1 MKIPT
6 KLFSLFL
13 VLVLLGVMPLTLC
26 AEGTGS
32 SAATVTATVI
42 ANNSPVYSV
51 AVPTGICADDL
62 QRTADSS
69 PKDIPFTIHIS
80 EILTLNDRQICVL
93 VSGSEGEYILKNEDG
108 TSTLPYKVYS
118 KANKDKSIEH
128 GGIFATFTE
137 VGSQDGFIQIDQ
149 KNITKADTYTGN
161 LRFSFTLMDIDE

>member
-6 KLFSLFL
+6 KPFSLFL
-13 VLVLLGVMPLTLC
+13 VLVLLGMMPLTLY

-51 AVPTGICADDL
+51 AVPTGIYADDL
-62 QRTADSS
+62 QRTAESS

-93 VSGSEGEYILKNEDG
+93 VSGSDDAFVLKNEDG
-108 TSTLPYKVYS
+108 TSMLPYKVYS
-118 KANKDKSIEH
+118 KAKEDESIEP

-137 VGSQDGFIQIDQ
+137 IGKQDGFVRIDQ
-149 KNITKADTYTGN
+149 KDIQKADTYTGN
-161 LRFSFTLMDIDE
+161 LRFSFTLMDIEE